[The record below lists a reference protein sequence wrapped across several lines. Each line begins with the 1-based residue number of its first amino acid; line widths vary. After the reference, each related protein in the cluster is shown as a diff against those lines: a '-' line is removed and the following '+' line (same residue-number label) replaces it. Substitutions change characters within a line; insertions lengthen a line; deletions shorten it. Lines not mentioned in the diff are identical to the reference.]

1 MNKIQFRPG
10 PLEVPLAARADA
22 STSPAQIVQRDLS
35 RYYEALALALGSVTL
50 SSNEAGALVDLLN
63 GTLISLPTAQLL
75 AAELEDGLEDGLAQ
89 KWEFDGPDLL
99 ARVAGWSLI
108 QRLAVCD
115 AVERFWAAGY
125 TIEHTADRL
134 VAVGL
139 VRRP

>member
-1 MNKIQFRPG
+1 
-10 PLEVPLAARADA
+10 
-22 STSPAQIVQRDLS
+22 
-35 RYYEALALALGSVTL
+35 
-50 SSNEAGALVDLLN
+50 
-63 GTLISLPTAQLL
+63 L
-75 AAELEDGLEDGLAQ
+75 AAELEDGLADGLAQ

-125 TIEHTADRL
+125 AIERTADRL